1 MKIRIHRMLRS
12 GSTTGAVSGR
22 PRAWQAGQ
30 TIAAPEGEFDH
41 VSQGT
46 FEVITPKEAKES
58 PQAETAE
65 SKEAKQAETAAKKP
79 SKRSTKRK
87 KK

>member
-65 SKEAKQAETAAKKP
+65 SKEAKQAETTAKPRK
-79 SKRSTKRK
+79 KKTKRK
-87 KK
+87 A

>member
-65 SKEAKQAETAAKKP
+65 SKEAKQSETTAKP
-79 SKRSTKRK
+79 RK
-87 KK
+87 KKAKRKT

>member
-22 PRAWQAGQ
+22 PRAWRAGQ

-65 SKEAKQAETAAKKP
+65 SKEAKQAETTAKPRK
-79 SKRSTKRK
+79 KKTKRK
-87 KK
+87 A